1 MIKLKFSDFAALLE
15 EKQIC
20 AYFYDAERKQTR
32 QKNVIY
38 DERLFDSLVKMYGNY
53 YVVDIGEESATVC
66 CTLVHPD
73 DWDACFKK
81 E

>member
-1 MIKLKFSDFAALLE
+1 MIKLEFSNFAALLE

-20 AYFYDAERKQTR
+20 AYFYDAEWKQAR
-32 QKNVIY
+32 QKNLIY

-53 YVVDIGEESATVC
+53 YVVDIGEESGVVS

-73 DWDACFKK
+73 DWDSCIK
-81 E
+81 EE